1 MQLNTKRK
9 EKEIGIMS
17 SALIHDQE
25 VTITNKICVL
35 GRFELQFFNE
45 HGVFY
50 ERSFLQIY
58 LLYT

>member
-9 EKEIGIMS
+9 EKEIGIMW
-17 SALIHDQE
+17 SALIHDQ
-25 VTITNKICVL
+25 VAITNKICVL

-45 HGVFY
+45 HGVLY